1 MGAERRSPSA
11 AAVSAAADSPPVQS
25 VAVDLRR
32 AVRIGVK
39 LLNEFV
45 KRGEREYD

>member
-32 AVRIGVK
+32 AVRIVVISGAST
-39 LLNEFV
+39 LPQAADA
-45 KRGEREYD
+45 R